1 MANLRK
7 ALQSSYNWLVAAEMF
22 RPASRVC
29 RTWLR
34 SSTSPWLCDA
44 IEWVKTT
51 RNGVKEEKSRTLN
64 NEYFTSGGTVGELT
78 NQNILACLVFYLQI
92 ISRNSL
98 RGIAKPS
105 LLLDIFRS

>member
-22 RPASRVC
+22 RPASSVC

-64 NEYFTSGGTVGELT
+64 IEYCTSGGKDWGTYQPEYTRMLGVLFADNFAQFST
-78 NQNILACLVFYLQI
+78 WHCKAILA
-92 ISRNSL
+92 
-98 RGIAKPS
+98 A
-105 LLLDIFRS
+105 